1 MQVTR
6 LDTQVQRYKTAAEE
20 AEAREDD
27 LKVERRKLQR
37 EVGLISKLQ
46 IFYPANLIHLTIHSL
61 QLREAQS
68 KLDELETTNSHLQK
82 RLDKLKTAK
91 STLLKEL

>member
-1 MQVTR
+1 MLMNCFQ
-6 LDTQVQRYKTAAEE
+6 
-20 AEAREDD
+20 
-27 LKVERRKLQR
+27 
-37 EVGLISKLQ
+37 
-46 IFYPANLIHLTIHSL
+46 F

-68 KLDELETTNSHLQK
+68 RLDELETTNSHLQK

>member
-1 MQVTR
+1 M
-6 LDTQVQRYKTAAEE
+6 L
-20 AEAREDD
+20 
-27 LKVERRKLQR
+27 RR
-37 EVGLISKLQ
+37 V
-46 IFYPANLIHLTIHSL
+46 FYSPL

-68 KLDELETTNSHLQK
+68 RLDELETTNSHLSK